1 MDELLVIYSSS
12 LSETCTD
19 FQSIFG
25 LISLPPLI
33 FFQRLGK
40 SPPFVVGLNTIFLLY
55 WPHSLCTVFQLDV
68 LSHQVCLPVVN
79 QNSNGS
85 IALITHEVIAFKS
98 ACDFETRN
106 LFITYCS
113 LPRAILV
120 VEILIWYESTY
131 SLTYNRLLFWFTLG
145 FAILN
150 MFGIDLPST
159 CLDIGLSRC
168 ISRKRQRTDEPTPNN
183 EGLTTRMPAVWG
195 SIYFSTLWSKKR

>member
-12 LSETCTD
+12 LSGTCAD

-40 SPPFVVGLNTIFLLY
+40 APPSVVGLNTVFLLY
-55 WPHSLCTVFQLDV
+55 WPDSFCTVFQLDV
-68 LSHQVCLPVVN
+68 LSHQVRLPVAK
-79 QNSNGS
+79 SNGS
-85 IALITHEVIAFKS
+85 FAVITHEVIAFKS

-120 VEILIWYESTY
+120 VDILIWYESTY
-131 SLTYNRLLFWFTLG
+131 SSTDNRLLFCFTLRL
-145 FAILN
+145 AILN
-150 MFGIDLPST
+150 MFGIDLPLT
-159 CLDIGLSRC
+159 CLDVGLSWC
-168 ISRKRQRTDEPTPNN
+168 IFRKRQRTGEPPPNN
-183 EGLTTRMPAVWG
+183 GGSTTRMPEMWG
-195 SIYFSTLWSKKR
+195 SIYFSTLWSKNL